1 MARAVRLTAM
11 VASAMALLVAPAS
24 ALAQAPAPDAVPGEL
39 IVRFKSSVGE
49 SQRESARD
57 RVGADLEERLPVKGL
72 ELVDL
77 DAGVSLAAAEHAFE
91 RQSGVLY
98 AEPNYY
104 RRAEAVASDALF
116 GQLWGLDNTG
126 QSVDGI
132 AGSADADIDAPEAW
146 ALTTGHR
153 GVKVAIVDTGVAY
166 DHPDLAPNVWTNTL
180 EASGLSG
187 VDDDGNG
194 QRDDV
199 RGYDF
204 ANGDS
209 DPRDQNGHGTHV
221 AGTVGGRGNDGYGVA
236 GVAWDVTLIPVQVLD
251 ADGSG
256 SVSNVIKGYEY
267 AARSGAKVVNASLG
281 GSQSTQAERDTIEA
295 TTGVLFVV
303 AAGNDGRSNDTI
315 PQYPCNY
322 GSANLICVAASDQ
335 SDGLPGFSN
344 FGATSVDLAA
354 PGKSTLS
361 SYPRCADLSFP
372 YSQAYLSGTSMATP
386 HVAGAAALVLSRYRT
401 ATVSQLRERLLSS
414 VDSKAALA
422 GKTATGGRL
431 NVNRA
436 LTYSSQTTLSPA
448 TAQEAR
454 PAPQA
459 VPEPECAVAPAPP
472 APPAPPPAPAA
483 PAPPAVDPPVAPA
496 PPVARVD
503 ATTPRVSVSV
513 APGQTL
519 RRVISGGVQSRVRCS
534 EACRISTLVLVDART
549 ARRLRLTPLV
559 GRGTTGLPSA
569 GGKRVAV
576 KLTSAA
582 KRRLARARPL
592 TLTLRTRGVDRA
604 GNARTVTSRV
614 KLKR

>member
-11 VASAMALLVAPAS
+11 VASAMALLVTPAS

-49 SQRESARD
+49 SQRENVRD

-77 DAGVSLAAAEHAFE
+77 DAGVSLAAAERAFE

-104 RRAEAVASDALF
+104 RRAEAAASDALF

-126 QSVDGI
+126 QSVRGF
-132 AGSADADIDAPEAW
+132 AGSVDADIDAPEAW
-146 ALTTGHR
+146 GLTTGHP

-194 QRDDV
+194 QKDDV

-236 GVAWDVTLIPVQVLD
+236 GVAWDVTLIPVQVLG

-281 GSQSTQAERDTIEA
+281 GSQLTQAERDTIAA

-303 AAGNDGRSNDTI
+303 AAGNDGRSNDVT

-335 SDGLPGFSN
+335 SDGLPSFSN

-361 SYPRCADLSFP
+361 SYARCADLSFP

-401 ATVSQLRERLLSS
+401 ATVSQLRERLLAS

-431 NVNRA
+431 NANRA
-436 LTYSSQTTLSPA
+436 LTYSSVATVSPV

-459 VPEPECAVAPAPP
+459 VAEPDCLAAPAPQAPPATPATPASVTVPPPVAPP
-472 APPAPPPAPAA
+472 APA
-483 PAPPAVDPPVAPA
+483 
-496 PPVARVD
+496 ARVD
-503 ATTPRVSVSV
+503 ATTPRLSVSV
-513 APGQTL
+513 ARGQTL

-534 EACRISTLVLVDART
+534 EACRISTRALVDART
-549 ARRLRLTPLV
+549 ARRLKLTPIV
-559 GRGTTGLPSA
+559 GRGMTGLPSA
-569 GGKRVAV
+569 GGKTVAV

-582 KRRLARARPL
+582 KRRLARARL
-592 TLTLRTRGVDRA
+592 VTLTLRTVGVNRA

-614 KLKR
+614 RLKR